1 MNGYGFGFNDVCN
14 QDDALRDI
22 SFASRP
28 KAEDIQA
35 GGSTSGGTGEA
46 SETSQEDCFPFSLDD
61 EQQGSVDGKSSYSR
75 PPLFSASP
83 SSSPFLPPTGRKTST
98 GHSPPTRMG
107 FPAPDHL
114 DDRSRILYRGA
125 EESAVEADYN
135 STHSGSST
143 KGKFITLYE
152 AVLCFQVTCIAHCS
166 FLKLKI

>member
-1 MNGYGFGFNDVCN
+1 MIMVLASMIIELKFDVI
-14 QDDALRDI
+14 RDI
-22 SFASRP
+22 PLVSRP
-28 KAEDIQA
+28 KAEDTQG

-61 EQQGSVDGKSSYSR
+61 EQQGSVDGKMSFSR

-83 SSSPFLPPTGRKTST
+83 SSSPFLPPTGRKTNT

-107 FPAPDHL
+107 FPATDHL

-125 EESAVEADYN
+125 EESAVVEADYN

-143 KGKFITLYE
+143 KGRDISAFGAI
-152 AVLCFQVTCIAHCS
+152 LCFQIENCIAH
-166 FLKLKI
+166 FIF